1 MDGTGLAGGERESD
15 NMIKPI
21 SKVGEMMVQVG
32 EIRRYLEVRS
42 AECEDLKADNKVMQ
56 DEIINLQTLLDLD
69 NEECKLKEI
78 SLYPPFNPLLRE
90 DESGGEDDDGDNDGE
105 DDDDDE
111 DDDARG
117 ENSLD
122 TLHSIRYYQL
132 LLAPGKH

>member
-1 MDGTGLAGGERESD
+1 M
-15 NMIKPI
+15 
-21 SKVGEMMVQVG
+21 
-32 EIRRYLEVRS
+32 
-42 AECEDLKADNKVMQ
+42 KASL
-56 DEIINLQTLLDLD
+56 IA
-69 NEECKLKEI
+69 KEF

-90 DESGGEDDDGDNDGE
+90 DENGGEDDDGDNDNEDDGDDE
-105 DDDDDE
+105 DDDGDDE